1 MATYITPFVTPVL
14 GIITT
19 YGADDAL
26 GTKFSFPNVP
36 EHGTIMSVVEIDR
49 DDLGLEH
56 DLYISQVDF
65 TEATDNEEFDI
76 TDADLTNC
84 AGVVK
89 LNTWFNFSLN
99 QVCVVDN
106 IALPYWAPGG
116 ELFCQLITRGADN
129 TPSADSIQIRLGIV
143 Y

>member
-1 MATYITPFVTPVL
+1 MAVRITPFVTPTLDIV
-14 GIITT
+14 TT
-19 YGADDAL
+19 YGANDAF
-26 GTKFSFPNVP
+26 GTKFSFPSLP

-56 DLYISQVDF
+56 DLYISNLDF
-65 TEATDNEEFDI
+65 TEATDNEEFDV
-76 TDADLTNC
+76 TDADLLNC
-84 AGVVK
+84 VGVIS
-89 LNTWFNFSLN
+89 LNTWFNFANN

-129 TPSADSIQIRLGIV
+129 TPSADSIRLRLGIV
-143 Y
+143 H